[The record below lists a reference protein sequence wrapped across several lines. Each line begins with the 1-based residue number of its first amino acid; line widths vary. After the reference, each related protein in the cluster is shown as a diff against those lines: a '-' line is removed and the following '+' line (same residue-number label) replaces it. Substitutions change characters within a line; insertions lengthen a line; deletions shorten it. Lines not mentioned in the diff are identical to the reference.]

1 MVNCKIQQ
9 IFLAGYHPDFFET
22 QISNSHFQTW
32 TKLKKLKKTNFFFEK
47 TKKNFRPLFDLYFN
61 LFLTFIIHTA
71 MFNSKYE
78 DPFWEDEINNKQ
90 DPEEES
96 WDNIPEGG
104 DIPERIEWLEEVDGG
119 ELDDYSF
126 ENDLD
131 DFDLDDV

>member
-1 MVNCKIQQ
+1 
-9 IFLAGYHPDFFET
+9 
-22 QISNSHFQTW
+22 
-32 TKLKKLKKTNFFFEK
+32 
-47 TKKNFRPLFDLYFN
+47 
-61 LFLTFIIHTA
+61 